1 MGGFQRHPIG
11 TIPGNPILQTLII
24 KSVIHRKENAEPVFS
39 NEGVQTMTETNIFT
53 QYMQKR
59 NVIVK
64 NKKILQSS
72 YIPENLPHRSDKINE
87 IVEIIAPALKA
98 NSHGIKGVI
107 QEAHKTTKTPKTG
120 STSPES
126 APKAKAFF
134 AL

>member
-11 TIPGNPILQTLII
+11 TIPGNPTLQTLII
-24 KSVIHRKENAEPVFS
+24 KSIIHRKENAEPVFS

-87 IVEIIAPALKA
+87 IVEIIAPALNKA
-98 NSHGIKGVI
+98 VRS
-107 QEAHKTTKTPKTG
+107 AHN
-120 STSPES
+120 PEG
-126 APKAKAFF
+126 
-134 AL
+134 